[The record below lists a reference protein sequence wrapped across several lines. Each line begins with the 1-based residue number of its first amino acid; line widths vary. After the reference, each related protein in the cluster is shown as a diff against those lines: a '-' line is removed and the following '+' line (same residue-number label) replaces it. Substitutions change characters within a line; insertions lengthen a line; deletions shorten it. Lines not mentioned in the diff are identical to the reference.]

1 MDVHGRDI
9 VNNFVRDSI
18 LAAKEFEW
26 ES

>member
-9 VNNFVRDSI
+9 VSGFVRDSI